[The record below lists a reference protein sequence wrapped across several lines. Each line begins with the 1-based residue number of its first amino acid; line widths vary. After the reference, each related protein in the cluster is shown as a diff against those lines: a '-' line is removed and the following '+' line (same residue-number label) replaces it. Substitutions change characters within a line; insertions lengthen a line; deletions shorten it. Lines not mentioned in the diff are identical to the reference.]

1 MAMENMKLERN
12 AFGQLVFTDAA
23 GQRNIGPLEY
33 RAAEYILREKIFDI
47 GLQSIAAL
55 EGVLV
60 HGPRGPSVVFLVM
73 TTGEVWGRGSYMA
86 LLFDKDSAPMFYL
99 EYGGWADVEAISA
112 CAGLKQWKFPWD
124 GEEFFVSAF
133 KRAEAAA
140 RNLLMQGGA

>member
-1 MAMENMKLERN
+1 MASAMK
-12 AFGQLVFTDAA
+12 AH
-23 GQRNIGPLEY
+23 IGPLEY
-33 RAAEYILREKIFDI
+33 RTAEYILREKIFDI
-47 GLQSIAAL
+47 GLQSIAAI
-55 EGVLV
+55 EGVMV

-86 LLFDKDSAPMFYL
+86 LLYDKDSAPMFYL
-99 EYGGWADVEAISA
+99 ECGGWADVEAISA

-140 RNLLMQGGA
+140 RNLLMQGRA